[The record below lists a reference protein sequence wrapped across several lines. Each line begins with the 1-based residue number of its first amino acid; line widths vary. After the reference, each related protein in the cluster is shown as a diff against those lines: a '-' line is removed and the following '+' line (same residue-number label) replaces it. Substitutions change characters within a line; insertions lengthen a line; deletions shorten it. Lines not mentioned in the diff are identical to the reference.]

1 MIINNAIKLEGYVV
15 DRQLENLLE
24 MQGIKN
30 PSNLTEN
37 DIRKIPELL
46 NSIKESAKENSLDQA
61 VINEFYKFVSNS
73 LPSIFES
80 LNNLVSKHLG
90 KEAMAL
96 FNNRIDSL
104 NRKYEKEE
112 DIEVLKLITKEISE
126 ILDRV
131 EKESDKQRAWL
142 TKMGLG
148 ALGAV
153 VVVGGITVS
162 IKNKDLGKRIAS
174 EGFKYLKG

>member
-1 MIINNAIKLEGYVV
+1 V
-15 DRQLENLLE
+15 DNQLENLLK

-46 NSIKESAKENSLDQA
+46 NSIKESAKENALDQA
-61 VINEFYKFVSNS
+61 VINEFYKFISNS
-73 LPSIFES
+73 LPRIFDS

-90 KEAMAL
+90 KEAMAS

-112 DIEVLKLITKEISE
+112 DVEVLKMITKEISE

-131 EKESDKQRAWL
+131 ERESDKQRAWL

-153 VVVGGITVS
+153 VVVGGITLGT
-162 IKNKDLGKRIAS
+162 KNKELGKKIAN
-174 EGFKYLKG
+174 EGLKYLKG

>member
-1 MIINNAIKLEGYVV
+1 VDNQFKTFLET
-15 DRQLENLLE
+15 
-24 MQGIKN
+24 QGIKN
-30 PSNLTEN
+30 LDNLTEN
-37 DIRKIPELL
+37 DIKRIPELL
-46 NSIKESAKENSLDQA
+46 NLIKEDSLDKTI
-61 VINEFYKFVSNS
+61 INEFYKFISSS
-73 LPSIFES
+73 LPDIFNS

-90 KEAMAL
+90 KEAMAS

-112 DIEVLKLITKEISE
+112 DVEVLKLITKEISE

-131 EKESDKQRAWL
+131 ERESDKQRAWL

-153 VVVGGITVS
+153 VVVGGITLGT
-162 IKNKDLGKRIAS
+162 KNKDLGKKIAS